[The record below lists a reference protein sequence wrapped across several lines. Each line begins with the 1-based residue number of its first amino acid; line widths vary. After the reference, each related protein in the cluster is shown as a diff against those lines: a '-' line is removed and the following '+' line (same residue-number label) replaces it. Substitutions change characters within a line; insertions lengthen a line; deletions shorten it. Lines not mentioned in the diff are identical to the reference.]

1 MNQANSV
8 LKWEKKRWENFQSHL
23 VQIYKTNSFQ
33 KNRYPDLQ
41 NCESWGGFDEFTEV
55 CPLTCKQD
63 LEKDR
68 LTESP
73 HGTNHTYP
81 LDKYVRYSQTSG
93 TTGEPS
99 IWIDTEEDWQWMLD
113 NWKEILRKAGVERG
127 SACFFAFSFGPFLG
141 FWTAYE
147 AAVQM
152 GCISIP
158 GGGQSTQARLQAIL
172 DNKVE
177 YLFCTP
183 TYALRLIETAK
194 DLKLSLQN
202 HSLQKIIVAG
212 ECGGSS
218 PEIRHS
224 IDQAWGRESLVF
236 DHYGMTEVGPVAYE
250 IPGGRGGLRILLDS
264 YHAEVID
271 PNSLSPLGDGELGEL
286 VLTPLGRSGSPVL
299 RYRTGDLVRAQRSTD
314 ERGNPTFDLLG
325 GIFGR
330 TDQMV
335 IVRGV
340 NLYPSAV
347 DAVVRKFADIAEY
360 EVTISECRGMKEA
373 VIRAECENSAGKAL
387 EAALEQ
393 TFSLRIAVECL
404 PNQTLPRHEMK
415 ANRWKIKNDKS
426 R

>member
-1 MNQANSV
+1 MG
-8 LKWEKKRWENFQSHL
+8 EKRWENFQSLL

-33 KNRYPDLQ
+33 KNRYPDFQ
-41 NCESWGGFDEFTEV
+41 NCESWDGFDEFTEV

-68 LTESP
+68 LPESP

-99 IWIDTEEDWQWMLD
+99 IWMDTEEDWQWMLN
-113 NWKEILRKAGVERG
+113 NWKEILEKAGVEGG

-152 GCISIP
+152 GCIAIP
-158 GGGQSTQARLQAIL
+158 GGGQSTQARLRAIL

-183 TYALRLIETAK
+183 TYALRLLETAK
-194 DLKLSLQN
+194 EQQLALDN
-202 HSLQKIIVAG
+202 HSLRKIIVAG
-212 ECGGSS
+212 ECGGSV
-218 PEIRHS
+218 PGIRHS
-224 IDQAWGRESLVF
+224 IDQAWGRESLLF

-250 IPGGRGGLRILLDS
+250 IPGGQGGLRILLDS

-271 PNSLSPLGDGELGEL
+271 PNSLSPLADGELGEL

-314 ERGNPTFDLLG
+314 DRGNPTFDLLG
-325 GIFGR
+325 GILGR

-340 NLYPSAV
+340 NLYPSAI
-347 DAVVRKFADIAEY
+347 DAVVRKFPDIAEY
-360 EVTISECRGMKEA
+360 EVKISESRGMKEA
-373 VIRAECENSAGKAL
+373 VIRAECENSVAMAL

-404 PNQTLPRHEMK
+404 PSQTLPRYEMK
-415 ANRWKIKNDKS
+415 ANRWKIKNETP

>member
-1 MNQANSV
+1 
-8 LKWEKKRWENFQSHL
+8 
-23 VQIYKTNSFQ
+23 
-33 KNRYPDLQ
+33 LQ
-41 NCESWGGFDEFTEV
+41 NCESWSGFDEFTEV

-99 IWIDTEEDWQWMLD
+99 IWMDTEEDWQWMLN
-113 NWKEILRKAGVERG
+113 NWKEILQKAGVEAG
-127 SACFFAFSFGPFLG
+127 SPCFFAFSFGPFLG

-147 AAVQM
+147 AAVQI
-152 GCISIP
+152 GCIAIP
-158 GGGQSTQARLQAIL
+158 GGGQSTQARLRAIL

-183 TYALRLIETAK
+183 TYALRLLETAK
-194 DLKLSLQN
+194 EQQLALDD
-202 HSLQKIIVAG
+202 HSLKKIIVAG
-212 ECGGSS
+212 ECGGSVRG
-218 PEIRHS
+218 IRHS
-224 IDQAWGRESLVF
+224 IDQAWGRESLLF

-250 IPGGRGGLRILLDS
+250 IPGGQGGLRILLDS
-264 YHAEVID
+264 YYAEVID
-271 PNSLSPLGDGELGEL
+271 PNSLSSLADGEIGEL

-299 RYRTGDLVRAQRSTD
+299 RYRTGDLVRAKRSTD
-314 ERGNPTFDLLG
+314 ERGNPTVDLLG
-325 GIFGR
+325 GILGR

-340 NLYPSAV
+340 NLYPSAI
-347 DAVVRKFADIAEY
+347 DAVVRKFPDIAEY
-360 EVTISECRGMKEA
+360 EVKISESRGMKEA
-373 VIRAECENSAGKAL
+373 VIRAECENSVAMAL

-404 PNQTLPRHEMK
+404 PSQTLPRHEMK
-415 ANRWKIKNDKS
+415 ANRWKIKNETP